1 VLAAELGRSFLQP
14 RLCWEE
20 SGHNRL
26 MSIVSVS
33 AGQVVSGVS
42 DGDHV
47 MCVSD
52 DLELVCFEHR

>member
-1 VLAAELGRSFLQP
+1 
-14 RLCWEE
+14 
-20 SGHNRL
+20 
-26 MSIVSVS
+26 MSIVSIS